1 MIRYNKLMREL
12 IKKATEYKYEDEMVK
27 IDNICVLIDPKFK
40 EIEGCIFIELPKKE
54 VDEKKYIQYVKNGRK
69 REKDFTEIEWE
80 DSEVVIDHYIEYPD
94 EIKGMAELKLGLKL
108 QKIWA
113 NKLKEIYPNYKFCIT
128 LSYDCG
134 EYPSATL
141 RFHRVR
147 EDEIPYHLENDD
159 LDSFKVNGMSVIH
172 I

>member
-69 REKDFTEIEWE
+69 RERDFTEI
-80 DSEVVIDHYIEYPD
+80 DRKSVV
-94 EIKGMAELKLGLKL
+94 
-108 QKIWA
+108 
-113 NKLKEIYPNYKFCIT
+113 
-128 LSYDCG
+128 
-134 EYPSATL
+134 
-141 RFHRVR
+141 
-147 EDEIPYHLENDD
+147 
-159 LDSFKVNGMSVIH
+159 
-172 I
+172 